1 MIALRTLVLAL
12 GVAFGVVLPFVS
24 VILASLGF
32 APGQIGLL
40 TSLGAVAFT
49 VAVPIWGHLAD
60 VRFGRPRTL
69 QICAL
74 GSFVAL
80 VLLLG
85 TWPMLVVSGLFVW
98 FWVFQSAWQPLTDAI
113 TVNALGDGGHGY
125 ARVRILSSVSF
136 AIASI
141 VSGFVYD
148 RTGYQAAFVIGGVS
162 VLLMAISAAGIRD
175 VRRADLGGS
184 HAATPAVRTW
194 RFGSVG
200 VALRMAPRLWI
211 VLLAVGLV
219 FGGMLS
225 GYTFLPLYLTQLG
238 GQPSDVALSAGVS
251 ALAEIPSML
260 VLGRVV
266 ERVGLRTVF
275 VAGTMI
281 NVACFASW
289 TWLTVPDLIIA
300 TRLFTGVAFASILVA
315 TVLTIARLLP
325 AELQATGQALFQTT
339 AFGIA
344 AIVSNFIGGLLY
356 ANVGPTAVFGFAAV
370 LALLA
375 AVVGWVGFPPRD
387 VPRVAAAAALPD
399 VPDRSSVRQSAS

>member
-1 MIALRTLVLAL
+1 M
-12 GVAFGVVLPFVS
+12 
-24 VILASLGF
+24 
-32 APGQIGLL
+32 
-40 TSLGAVAFT
+40 
-49 VAVPIWGHLAD
+49 
-60 VRFGRPRTL
+60 
-69 QICAL
+69 
-74 GSFVAL
+74 
-80 VLLLG
+80 
-85 TWPMLVVSGLFVW
+85 
-98 FWVFQSAWQPLTDAI
+98 
-113 TVNALGDGGHGY
+113 
-125 ARVRILSSVSF
+125 
-136 AIASI
+136 
-141 VSGFVYD
+141 
-148 RTGYQAAFVIGGVS
+148 
-162 VLLMAISAAGIRD
+162 
-175 VRRADLGGS
+175 
-184 HAATPAVRTW
+184 
-194 RFGSVG
+194 
-200 VALRMAPRLWI
+200 WI

-344 AIVSNFIGGLLY
+344 AIVSNSHRRPALRERRADRGLRLRG
-356 ANVGPTAVFGFAAV
+356 ASSRCWPRSLAGSGSRPATCPVSLPPPPFRTFRTARPCDN
-370 LALLA
+370 L
-375 AVVGWVGFPPRD
+375 PRD
-387 VPRVAAAAALPD
+387 P
-399 VPDRSSVRQSAS
+399 SVDQP

>member
-1 MIALRTLVLAL
+1 
-12 GVAFGVVLPFVS
+12 
-24 VILASLGF
+24 
-32 APGQIGLL
+32 
-40 TSLGAVAFT
+40 
-49 VAVPIWGHLAD
+49 
-60 VRFGRPRTL
+60 
-69 QICAL
+69 
-74 GSFVAL
+74 
-80 VLLLG
+80 
-85 TWPMLVVSGLFVW
+85 
-98 FWVFQSAWQPLTDAI
+98 
-113 TVNALGDGGHGY
+113 
-125 ARVRILSSVSF
+125 
-136 AIASI
+136 
-141 VSGFVYD
+141 
-148 RTGYQAAFVIGGVS
+148 
-162 VLLMAISAAGIRD
+162 
-175 VRRADLGGS
+175 
-184 HAATPAVRTW
+184 
-194 RFGSVG
+194 
-200 VALRMAPRLWI
+200 
-211 VLLAVGLV
+211 
-219 FGGMLS
+219 
-225 GYTFLPLYLTQLG
+225 
-238 GQPSDVALSAGVS
+238 
-251 ALAEIPSML
+251 ML